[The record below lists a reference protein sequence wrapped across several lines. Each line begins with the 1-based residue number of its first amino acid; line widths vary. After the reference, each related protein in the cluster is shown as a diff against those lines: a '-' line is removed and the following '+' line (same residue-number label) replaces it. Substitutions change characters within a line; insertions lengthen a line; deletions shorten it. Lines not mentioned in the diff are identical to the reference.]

1 MAAPRPLPGCRAL
14 DPLASALPSPA
25 PRWPVFAVP
34 LGAFVIVSL
43 ERPLSPAQPRA
54 AGFTDAVSSG
64 GHRPSQGQ
72 GLTPLTSVRRG
83 QRSHLSQEQDGAPGS
98 DGWPD
103 RRGSRMLGVPGV
115 PGASLLLATC
125 HEMRPTFLPFSVL
138 WWPLSL
144 RKCPL
149 SLRFADTVCPQ
160 VEHFTF
166 LPFKNDLSAPAL
178 CR

>member
-14 DPLASALPSPA
+14 DPLASALPSSA

-34 LGAFVIVSL
+34 LGVFVIVSL

-54 AGFTDAVSSG
+54 AGFTDAVSSD

-103 RRGSRMLGVPGV
+103 RRGSRMLGVPDVGGPGRPRSV
-115 PGASLLLATC
+115 PAPGHMSRNATYI
-125 HEMRPTFLPFSVL
+125 
-138 WWPLSL
+138 
-144 RKCPL
+144 
-149 SLRFADTVCPQ
+149 
-160 VEHFTF
+160 FTF
-166 LPFKNDLSAPAL
+166 LCFMVAAFFEEMSPFPSL
-178 CR
+178 CRYCVSPGGTFDLPPI